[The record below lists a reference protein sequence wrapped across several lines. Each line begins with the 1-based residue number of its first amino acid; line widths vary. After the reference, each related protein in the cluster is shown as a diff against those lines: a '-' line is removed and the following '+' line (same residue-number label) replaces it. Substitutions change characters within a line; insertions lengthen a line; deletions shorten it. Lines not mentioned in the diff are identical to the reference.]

1 MRKNVWLWSQARSL
15 SSHALKILPD
25 EIASQEI
32 RGERRSLLDG
42 EPELLPRSR
51 PPMPLSLSTE
61 KMDLLLPLTAPASQ
75 RRPTAIMLALA
86 YPEPGTN
93 LG

>member
-1 MRKNVWLWSQARSL
+1 
-15 SSHALKILPD
+15 
-25 EIASQEI
+25 
-32 RGERRSLLDG
+32 
-42 EPELLPRSR
+42 
-51 PPMPLSLSTE
+51 MPLSLSTE
-61 KMDLLLPLTAPASQ
+61 KMDLLLRLTAPASQ